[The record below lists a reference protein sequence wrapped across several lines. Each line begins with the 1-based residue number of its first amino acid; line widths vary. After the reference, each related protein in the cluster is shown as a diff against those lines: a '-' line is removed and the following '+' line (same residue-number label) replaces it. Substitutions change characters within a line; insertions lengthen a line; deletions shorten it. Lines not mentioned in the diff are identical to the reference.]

1 MLLNGTG
8 SALRTA
14 RDSLPPWLHCLF
26 WFSAFR
32 FEPTRESLG
41 LKGIALERTL
51 SDASPGRSG
60 AAQPAPFALVL
71 LFRFE
76 PTWQSLELKGIA
88 LERTLSD
95 ATPGRSGA
103 AQPAPFALV
112 LLFQIRIARLARNY
126 RGWAAMVALVGL

>member
-1 MLLNGTG
+1 MLLMGRG
-8 SALRTA
+8 VELR
-14 RDSLPPWLHCLF
+14 RVGPVLPSRHPLH
-26 WFSAFR
+26 WFS
-32 FEPTRESLG
+32 S
-41 LKGIALERTL
+41 
-51 SDASPGRSG
+51 
-60 AAQPAPFALVL
+60 
-71 LFRFE
+71 FRFE

-126 RGWAAMVALVGL
+126 RGGAAVVASVALYLCTQTVSRGRVWVVRRVGRSACVCRRRW